1 MAFKI
6 SLHII
11 LEPDGDKWSAH
22 CPELLEQGASTFGDT
37 PQEAFRGIFEVLNL
51 VVASLGEHGI

>member
-11 LEPDGDKWSAH
+11 LEPDEDKWSAH
-22 CPELLEQGASTFGDT
+22 CPELVDRGASTFGDT
-37 PQEAFRGIFEVLNL
+37 PQEAFRRIFEVLNL
-51 VVASLGEHGI
+51 VVDSLAEHGI